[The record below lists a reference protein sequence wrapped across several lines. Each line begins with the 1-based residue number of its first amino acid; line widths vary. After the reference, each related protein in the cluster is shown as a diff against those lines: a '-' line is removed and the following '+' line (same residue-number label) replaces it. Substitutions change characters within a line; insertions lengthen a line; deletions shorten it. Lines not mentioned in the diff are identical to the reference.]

1 MYKKAL
7 EVQILNEVAL
17 SQLLVKILERSDKEK
32 TTFKAIEKY
41 RHGLWKTVSKHL
53 NHFPKSYYCISN
65 SRVCSFAV
73 CGKQ

>member
-1 MYKKAL
+1 MKRFLKKIVLVVSEIYKKAL

-41 RHGLWKTVSKHL
+41 RHGL
-53 NHFPKSYYCISN
+53 
-65 SRVCSFAV
+65 
-73 CGKQ
+73 